1 MTSKKGVICGF
12 WWETNLF
19 RQIRFGWV
27 HFCYNTSWV
36 VVGYS
41 AASNVIIILCYLVVC
56 ISLVLRLL
64 KRCNATTVRC
74 KSRSQGS
81 RSRDEEEETN
91 PNEMEDFISWQ
102 EKWTQYQQP
111 KKNCKIGGHF
121 HFFLFFFQRLLWCA
135 VIIKLLEPVMPPCY
149 VSVFPSGF
157 WCLTR
162 SAQGTVSAVDDERSS
177 TSFVSFTSPN
187 EVNSTL
193 TCATSASQRKVKKHL
208 TLLILIRS
216 HHLKMLRITV
226 PHIQPLLR

>member
-27 HFCYNTSWV
+27 HFCYNTSW

-121 HFFLFFFQRLLWCA
+121 HFFLFFF
-135 VIIKLLEPVMPPCY
+135 
-149 VSVFPSGF
+149 S
-157 WCLTR
+157 T
-162 SAQGTVSAVDDERSS
+162 SAVMCCNYSIIGTRY
-177 TSFVSFTSPN
+177 
-187 EVNSTL
+187 
-193 TCATSASQRKVKKHL
+193 A
-208 TLLILIRS
+208 TLLCERVPFRIL
-216 HHLKMLRITV
+216 V
-226 PHIQPLLR
+226 PHT